1 VLVDILD
8 NYPRDELLQSGADD
22 LYSDAIAILELQHR
36 QRLRLRVR
44 RDDFG
49 RFFSCFVDLPL
60 GRLTE
65 AVRVRIRETLMATF
79 HGVHAEE
86 STLVTDSAVARLHF
100 VIYAQP
106 GVAPDYDT
114 PVIEARLASALRTWT
129 DDLADALVEEFG
141 EERGV
146 LLHHRYASAL
156 PSGYQ
161 DDHTARTAVN
171 DIRRL
176 EALLSGDPGD
186 GLAMHL
192 YRPHETI
199 DPAPRLKLYRHGEPL
214 TLSDVLPL
222 LENMGT
228 KVIDERPYEIR
239 PAGADPVW
247 IYDFGLHREALA
259 DIDVAEVRERFQETL
274 AAVWRGEI
282 ENDRFNWLVL
292 RAGLRGR
299 DVTVLRAYV
308 RYLGQAGSTF
318 SRDYMAATLVGNP
331 DVASQLVELFTIRFD
346 PDFDRHTDRGL
357 LAKQAVAEIDGRI
370 DLVESLNEDRVLR
383 SLLRLV
389 TATLRTNFFQTPA
402 EGRVASRLAL
412 KLDPRSIPDLPLPR
426 PMFEIFVYS
435 PRVEGVHLRGGPVA
449 RGGLRWSD
457 RPEDF
462 RTEILGLAKA
472 QTVKNAVI
480 VPVGAKG
487 GFVVTSP
494 PLGRDALQAEV
505 ASCYRTFVRG
515 LLDVTDNVIE
525 GRVVPPHRVVR
536 HDGDDPYLVVA
547 ADKGTAT
554 FSDMANGISREYAFW
569 LGDAFASGGSKG
581 YDHKAMGITARGAW
595 VSVRRHF
602 RALGIDVQNEDFT
615 VAGIGD
621 MSGDVFGNG
630 MLLSRHIRL
639 VAAFDHRHVF
649 VDPDPDPGRGF
660 DERARLFALPRAS
673 WADYDPAAISPGGGV
688 FPRTAKTVPLSDEMR
703 RALDVD
709 AEALPPD
716 ELVRAILR
724 APVDLLWNG
733 GIGTYG
739 KASTEANADVG
750 DKNNDA
756 VRIDATELRCRVV
769 GEGGNLGFTQR
780 GRIEFA
786 LHSGHINTDAIDN
799 AAGVNCSDHEVNI
812 KILLDRVVR
821 DGDLTAKQRDA
832 LLAAMTNDVAT
843 QVLGDNNGQT
853 RALYISVAQAGAMR
867 DVHVRYL
874 DVLERSAR
882 LDRALEQLPTG
893 DELRDRAHTGG
904 GLTMPEFAIVLAYS
918 KIALFGELLAS
929 DVPEDP
935 FLGREL
941 EQYFP
946 EVLRSRYPDQ
956 IREHPLRRE
965 IIATRVTNSVVDRA
979 GTTFIFRLTEETGM
993 AAPDV
998 ARAHTA
1004 AREIFGLRT
1013 LWAQIADLDD
1023 VVGTD
1028 TQIALLLEVRRLAER
1043 ATRWL
1048 LRNRSQPLDI
1058 AAATE
1063 FFRRGVKE
1071 LAVLI
1076 PTLVTEHRRRRFERT
1091 VDDHVGAGVPKDL
1104 AWSVGTLPDLIS
1116 ALDITTVAR
1125 STARPVGEVAEVYY
1139 TLDEYLKL
1147 DWLRDRILELPRDD
1161 RWQSLARAALRE
1173 DLHVV
1178 HSAITAEVLRTIPPG
1193 AKGHEQVDHWVGTI
1207 EAATNRCLRLLGDV
1221 INSGRFDLATLSVAL
1236 REIRTLVQA
1245 SASETGSDG

>member
-1 VLVDILD
+1 
-8 NYPRDELLQSGADD
+8 
-22 LYSDAIAILELQHR
+22 LE
-36 QRLRLRVR
+36 
-44 RDDFG
+44 
-49 RFFSCFVDLPL
+49 
-60 GRLTE
+60 T
-65 AVRVRIRETLMATF
+65 
-79 HGVHAEE
+79 
-86 STLVTDSAVARLHF
+86 
-100 VIYAQP
+100 
-106 GVAPDYDT
+106 
-114 PVIEARLASALRTWT
+114 
-129 DDLADALVEEFG
+129 
-141 EERGV
+141 
-146 LLHHRYASAL
+146 
-156 PSGYQ
+156 
-161 DDHTARTAVN
+161 
-171 DIRRL
+171 
-176 EALLSGDPGD
+176 LLSGAPDD
-186 GLAMHL
+186 DLAMHL

-199 DPAPRLKLYRHGEPL
+199 DPAPRLKLYRKGEPL

-239 PAGADPVW
+239 PVGADPVW
-247 IYDFGLHREALA
+247 IYDFGLHRDALA
-259 DIDVAEVRERFQETL
+259 GRDVADVRERFQETL

-282 ENDRFNWLVL
+282 ENDRFNRLVL
-292 RAGLRGR
+292 CTGLRGR

-308 RYLGQAGSTF
+308 KYLRQIGTAF
-318 SRDYMAATLVGNP
+318 SRDFMAATIVGNP
-331 DVASQLVELFTIRFD
+331 DIASLLATLFAIRFD
-346 PDFDRHTDRGL
+346 PGADRDTDRGL
-357 LAKQAVAEIDGRI
+357 LAKQAVAEIESRI

-389 TATLRTNFFQTPA
+389 TATLRTNFFQMPTEDRAVP
-402 EGRVASRLAL
+402 RLAL
-412 KLDPRSIPDLPLPR
+412 KLDPRSIPDLPRPR

-462 RTEILGLAKA
+462 RTEILGLVKA

-487 GFVVTSP
+487 GFVVKAP
-494 PLGRDALQAEV
+494 PSGRDAMYAEV
-505 ASCYRTFVRG
+505 AACYRTFIRG
-515 LLDVTDNVIE
+515 LLDVTDNVIG
-525 GRVVPPHRVVR
+525 GRCVPPHRVVR

-554 FSDMANGISREYAFW
+554 FSDTANEISREYAFW

-602 RALGIDVQNEDFT
+602 RALGVDVQNED
-615 VAGIGD
+615 VSVVGIGD

-649 VDPDPDPGRGF
+649 LDPDPDPAVGF
-660 DERARLFALPRAS
+660 AERARLFALPRSS

-688 FPRTAKTVPLSDEMR
+688 FPRTAKAVPLSDEMR

-716 ELVRAILR
+716 DLIRAILT

-733 GIGTYG
+733 GIGTYVR
-739 KASTEANADVG
+739 ASTETNSEVG

-756 VRIDATELRCRVV
+756 VRIGATALRCRVV
-769 GEGGNLGFTQR
+769 GEGGNLGLTQR
-780 GRIEFA
+780 ARIEFA
-786 LHSGHINTDAIDN
+786 LNGGHINTDAIDN

-821 DGDLTAKQRDA
+821 DGDLTGKQCDA
-832 LLAAMTNDVAT
+832 LLTAMTGEVAT
-843 QVLGDNNGQT
+843 QVLGDNDGQT

-867 DVHVRYL
+867 DVHVRHL
-874 DVLERSAR
+874 DVLEHSAG
-882 LDRALEQLPTG
+882 LDRSLERLPTG
-893 DELRDRAHTGG
+893 DELRDRARTGG
-904 GLTMPEFAIVLAYS
+904 GLTMPEFAILLAYS

-946 EVLRSRYPDQ
+946 EVLRSRYAGQ

-979 GTTFIFRLTEETGM
+979 GTSFIFRLTEETGM
-993 AAPDV
+993 AASDV

-1013 LWAQIADLDD
+1013 LWAQIAELDD
-1023 VVGTD
+1023 LVGTD
-1028 TQIALLLEVRRLAER
+1028 IQIALLLEVRRLAER

-1063 FFRRGVKE
+1063 FFRPGVKE

-1076 PTLVTEHRRRRFERT
+1076 PTLVTEHRRSLFERI
-1091 VDDHVGAGVPKDL
+1091 VDDHIGAGVPKDL
-1104 AWSVGTLPDLIS
+1104 AWPVGTLPDLIS

-1125 STARPVGEVAEVYY
+1125 STRRPVVEVAEVYY
-1139 TLDEYLKL
+1139 ALDEYLKL
-1147 DWLRDRILELPRDD
+1147 DWLRGRILDLPRDD

-1178 HSAITAEVLRTIPPG
+1178 HSAITAEVLRTSPPG
-1193 AKGHEQVDHWVGTI
+1193 ANGHQQVHHWVGTI
-1207 EAATNRCLRLLGDV
+1207 EVATNRCLRLLGDI

-1245 SASETGSDG
+1245 STPETGSDG

>member
-1 VLVDILD
+1 
-8 NYPRDELLQSGADD
+8 
-22 LYSDAIAILELQHR
+22 
-36 QRLRLRVR
+36 
-44 RDDFG
+44 
-49 RFFSCFVDLPL
+49 
-60 GRLTE
+60 
-65 AVRVRIRETLMATF
+65 
-79 HGVHAEE
+79 
-86 STLVTDSAVARLHF
+86 
-100 VIYAQP
+100 
-106 GVAPDYDT
+106 
-114 PVIEARLASALRTWT
+114 
-129 DDLADALVEEFG
+129 
-141 EERGV
+141 
-146 LLHHRYASAL
+146 
-156 PSGYQ
+156 
-161 DDHTARTAVN
+161 
-171 DIRRL
+171 
-176 EALLSGDPGD
+176 
-186 GLAMHL
+186 MHL

-259 DIDVAEVRERFQETL
+259 DLDVAEVRERFQETL

-282 ENDRFNWLVL
+282 ENDRFNRLVL

-308 RYLGQAGSTF
+308 KYLRQIGTTF
-318 SRDYMAATLVGNP
+318 SRDFMAATLVGNP
-331 DVASQLVELFTIRFD
+331 DIASLLVELFAIRFD
-346 PDFDRHTDRGL
+346 PDFDRHADRGL
-357 LAKQAVAEIDGRI
+357 LAKQAVAEIEGRI

-402 EGRVASRLAL
+402 EDRGVPRLAL

-462 RTEILGLAKA
+462 RTEILGLVKA

-487 GFVVTSP
+487 GFVVKAP
-494 PLGRDALQAEV
+494 PSGRDALHAEV
-505 ASCYRTFVRG
+505 ASCYRTFIRG
-515 LLDVTDNVIE
+515 LLDVTDNLID

-554 FSDMANGISREYAFW
+554 FSDMANEISREYAFW

-602 RALGIDVQNEDFT
+602 RALGVDVQNEDFT

-649 VDPDPDPGRGF
+649 LDPDPDPARGF
-660 DERARLFALPRAS
+660 DERARLFALPRSS

-688 FPRTAKTVPLSDEMR
+688 FPRTAKAVPLSDEMR

-716 ELVRAILR
+716 ELIRAILR

-733 GIGTYG
+733 GIGTYV
-739 KASTEANADVG
+739 KASTETNTDVG

-786 LHSGHINTDAIDN
+786 LSGGHINTDAIDN

-821 DGDLTAKQRDA
+821 DGDLTGKQRDA
-832 LLAAMTNDVAT
+832 LLAAMTDDVAT
-843 QVLGDNNGQT
+843 QVLGDNDGQT
-853 RALYISVAQAGAMR
+853 RALYIAVAQAAAMR

-874 DVLERSAR
+874 DALERSGR

-893 DELRDRAHTGG
+893 DELRDRAQTGG
-904 GLTMPEFAIVLAYS
+904 GLTMPEFAVVLAYS
-918 KIALFGELLAS
+918 KIALFDELLAS

-946 EVLRSRYPDQ
+946 EALRSRYADQ

-979 GTTFIFRLTEETGM
+979 GTTFVFRLTEETGM

-1004 AREIFGLRT
+1004 AREIFGLRA
-1013 LWAQIADLDD
+1013 LWAQIAGARRRRRYRHPDRPPPR
-1023 VVGTD
+1023 G
-1028 TQIALLLEVRRLAER
+1028 ARLAER

-1048 LRNRSQPLDI
+1048 LRNRTQPLDI
-1058 AAATE
+1058 AATTE
-1063 FFRRGVKE
+1063 FFQPGVRE
-1071 LAVLI
+1071 LALLI
-1076 PTLVTEHRRRRFERT
+1076 PKLVTENRRSMLERT
-1091 VDDHVGAGVPKDL
+1091 VDDHVGAGVPEDL

-1125 STARPVGEVAEVYY
+1125 STRRPVGEVAEVYFA
-1139 TLDEYLKL
+1139 LDEYLKL
-1147 DWLRDRILELPRDD
+1147 DWLRGRILDLPRDD

-1178 HSAITAEVLRTIPPG
+1178 HSAITAEVLRTSPPG
-1193 AKGHEQVDHWVGTI
+1193 AQGREQVHRWVGTI
-1207 EAATNRCLRLLGDV
+1207 EAATNRCLRLLGDI
-1221 INSGRFDLATLSVAL
+1221 INSGRSTLPRCRSRSARSGPWCRPAPRRRVNRKAV
-1236 REIRTLVQA
+1236 RVPARSSSRGA
-1245 SASETGSDG
+1245 SPRAAGPSW